1 MAIGKISGP
10 MLQTNLVRQGV
21 DLAIDTNAVYVD
33 VTNRRL
39 GVNNSSPAY
48 TLDVSGN
55 VRVGN
60 VYLLGNTISTDS
72 GVLNLGST
80 SNIKITGGSL
90 DYVLVTDGTGNV
102 SWANVSTIVSV
113 TGLTGNIITLGSN
126 TGGQL
131 VSNATTLTTSTSVKI
146 GRAHV

>member
-55 VRVGN
+55 VRVG
-60 VYLLGNTISTDS
+60 
-72 GVLNLGST
+72 
-80 SNIKITGGSL
+80 
-90 DYVLVTDGTGNV
+90 
-102 SWANVSTIVSV
+102 
-113 TGLTGNIITLGSN
+113 
-126 TGGQL
+126 
-131 VSNATTLTTSTSVKI
+131 KI